1 MKSTPS
7 STTSERFEAIQRM
20 VSLCFEKNI
29 FRNGYI
35 GIDENKLDTTIFE
48 YFERLKVWKKRISNE
63 PESMRLDR
71 HKVGA
76 LTAICI
82 LDIEPLV
89 ILKPNEELNSFEVF
103 PNVYLSMRLAIARV
117 VQECPPHFQKELVYN
132 SREIA
137 LLISGFNECSWKPRE
152 LALFLFE
159 FEENIKNQ
167 IEKLREI

>member
-1 MKSTPS
+1 
-7 STTSERFEAIQRM
+7 M
-20 VSLCFEKNI
+20 VNLCFERNI

-35 GIDENKLDTTIFE
+35 DIDESKLYITISE
-48 YFERLKVWKKRISNE
+48 YFERLKIWKNRINND

-89 ILKPNEELNSFEVF
+89 ILKPNEELNAFEVF
-103 PNVYLSMRLAIARV
+103 PNVYLSMRLAIARI
-117 VQECPPHFQKELVYN
+117 VQECPSHYQKNLVYN

-137 LLISGFNECSWKPRE
+137 LLISGFKERSWKPRE

-167 IEKLREI
+167 IEKIREI